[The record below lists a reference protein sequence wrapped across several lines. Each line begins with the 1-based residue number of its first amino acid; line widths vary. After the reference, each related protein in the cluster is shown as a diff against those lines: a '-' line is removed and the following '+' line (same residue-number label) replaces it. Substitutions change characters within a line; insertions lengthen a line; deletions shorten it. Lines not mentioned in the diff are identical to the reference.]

1 MILSQFAKFL
11 QENDDE
17 IIQNKTTLSLLTAWV
32 LSILEKPASTNIEKI
47 IHQEIDFYQNKNGDF
62 FLVAKSES
70 GRKLTQSLYNFA
82 LSYEQHLM
90 RKWLEDKKPT
100 DFKQEN

>member
-1 MILSQFAKFL
+1 MILNQFAKFL
-11 QENDDE
+11 QENNDE
-17 IIQNKTTLSLLTAWV
+17 IIKNKTILSLLTAWV
-32 LSILEKPASTNIEKI
+32 LSILENPAKTNIEKI

-70 GRKLTQSLYNFA
+70 GRKLIQTLYNFA

-90 RKWLEDKKPT
+90 RKWLENKKPE
-100 DFKQEN
+100 DFKKEN